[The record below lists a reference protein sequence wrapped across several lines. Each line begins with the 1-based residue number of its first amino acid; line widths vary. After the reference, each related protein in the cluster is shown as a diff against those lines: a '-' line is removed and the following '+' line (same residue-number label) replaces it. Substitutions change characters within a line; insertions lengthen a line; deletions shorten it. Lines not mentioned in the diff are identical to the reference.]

1 MKRAHR
7 STAWILSTSVT
18 LAAATALGA
27 DWSQWRGAHG
37 DAKAPDFVA
46 PQSWPKQ
53 LTPKWK
59 VTVGDGVATPAL
71 VGDRLYVFSRE
82 NNQEV
87 TRCLDA
93 VTGKELCRT
102 STTPRARPAGL
113 QLFRP
118 RSSPA
123 VAMERS

>member
-27 DWSQWRGAHG
+27 DWSQWRGRARRRE
-37 DAKAPDFVA
+37 APDFVA

-59 VTVGDGVATPAL
+59 VTVGDGRRHAGPRRRSPLRLLPRKQPGSHAL
-71 VGDRLYVFSRE
+71 
-82 NNQEV
+82 
-87 TRCLDA
+87 
-93 VTGKELCRT
+93 
-102 STTPRARPAGL
+102 PRRRDG
-113 QLFRP
+113 
-118 RSSPA
+118 
-123 VAMERS
+123 